1 MNITFLIGNGFDINL
16 GLRTRYID
24 FYRDYSS
31 KNANDDTPAIKAFK
45 SEITQ
50 YIKDDTHKDDKDID
64 WRDLEIALGE
74 WTNKL
79 KEEEVEPFYLDL
91 IDSLRNYLVGE
102 FLYFDSE
109 AVEAQKFISYLK
121 NPIEGFFNRDASI
134 ELKQYWNNFNGPD
147 QVHII
152 NFNYTPTIERL
163 VKFVREPLGMGV
175 NYGGHASYLYSIQHI
190 HQTLDDEEI
199 LVGVNDITQLSNTD
213 FHNNRHIC
221 NLLVKPK
228 TNALLGMGT
237 DRDCENLIA
246 STNLF
251 VVYGTSAGIT
261 DRKWWKSICNRIK
274 VGGAKL
280 LYFVY
285 GQQGRHMR
293 LRHDVM
299 SEKAIK
305 EFLESAGIKED
316 EATFASIYSNSY
328 VCFKSGMFAL
338 PATYSFIPDTMTY
351 KVGKIDVDIKVLDRS
366 MRFLTL
372 SVDAANEESGVS
384 AIHQWIGEFFPKHTI
399 SMQDKQSYIENDV
412 EILIDRIHI
421 TSPDCVK
428 DIYFEISSFYGK
440 SNALTNRNSP
450 ERRAILLVELVRQS
464 YYD

>member
-1 MNITFLIGNGFDINL
+1 
-16 GLRTRYID
+16 
-24 FYRDYSS
+24 
-31 KNANDDTPAIKAFK
+31 
-45 SEITQ
+45 
-50 YIKDDTHKDDKDID
+50 
-64 WRDLEIALGE
+64 
-74 WTNKL
+74 
-79 KEEEVEPFYLDL
+79 
-91 IDSLRNYLVGE
+91 
-102 FLYFDSE
+102 
-109 AVEAQKFISYLK
+109 
-121 NPIEGFFNRDASI
+121 
-134 ELKQYWNNFNGPD
+134 
-147 QVHII
+147 
-152 NFNYTPTIERL
+152 
-163 VKFVREPLGMGV
+163 
-175 NYGGHASYLYSIQHI
+175 
-190 HQTLDDEEI
+190 
-199 LVGVNDITQLSNTD
+199 
-213 FHNNRHIC
+213 
-221 NLLVKPK
+221 
-228 TNALLGMGT
+228 
-237 DRDCENLIA
+237 
-246 STNLF
+246 
-251 VVYGTSAGIT
+251 
-261 DRKWWKSICNRIK
+261 
-274 VGGAKL
+274 
-280 LYFVY
+280 
-285 GQQGRHMR
+285 MR
-293 LRHDVM
+293 LRPDVM